1 MAENTE
7 TKYPITAELLK
18 GLTGHAFGDSEC
30 MMINMAIEADNNLCL
45 SEYLKQKVDQQEI
58 AVIEKFKEYERLKTK
73 R

>member
-18 GLTGHAFGDSEC
+18 GLTGHTFGDSEC
-30 MMINMAIEADNNLCL
+30 EMINMAIDADNYVRN
-45 SEYLKQKVDQQEI
+45 SEFYKQKAEQQEI
-58 AVIEKFKEYERLKTK
+58 QVIEKFKEYERLKTK

>member
-18 GLTGHAFGDSEC
+18 GLTGHTFGDSEC
-30 MMINMAIEADNNLCL
+30 EMINMAIDADTCVHNAEYFKQR
-45 SEYLKQKVDQQEI
+45 SEQKEI
-58 AVIEKFKEYERLKTK
+58 QVIEKFKEYERLKTK

>member
-18 GLTGHAFGDSEC
+18 GLTGHTFGDSEC
-30 MMINMAIEADNNLCL
+30 EMINMAIDADSNLFHA
-45 SEYLKQKVDQQEI
+45 EYFKQKAEQQEI
-58 AVIEKFKEYERLKTK
+58 EVIEKFKEYERLKTK